1 MVLKWQIE
9 HSKLAERELA
19 KIIKELEK
27 QSTLAKSLQPVPENI
42 LEFISKMKPM
52 SEGNLRNLDIT
63 PFWKEIYQD
72 PHPFKMI
79 LGGRQIYKSTYI
91 TDILTHEA
99 LTRPGAQ
106 LAYVTFSLKNLA
118 AFSRQ
123 KLQGSFLQNPGLQKY
138 LWKTSNID
146 EQSFRNGSRIYCTIS
161 INNYKNLEGKS
172 LHHVIL
178 DESQEQPM
186 HVAQK
191 VIQTMVAT
199 KGDLTICG
207 IGGESGSAYENF
219 WNNSTQFEW
228 VPNEPEWRSKL
239 QFDEKGLV
247 IGKYLEDLMTGKWVA
262 NNPNNTIC
270 HGYHIPQTM
279 IPTNPITIDDA
290 IKLYKVSPIF
300 SIEYQKNENPD
311 PSFYPNHIMGQFNR
325 SMARPVTRN
334 MVLQCMTPYKYI
346 ALLTLEEIAQYKRWF
361 GNRIRIS
368 MGVDFG
374 SGSSSSTVISIVIK
388 WRLPNGERRYFLAF
402 LDKRPAEDQLEQA
415 KYIAKLF
422 YYSDCDIGVGDLGY
436 GANQIKMIQDGFI
449 NNDGREFS
457 GAGSKKFIGCRTESN
472 ESITAPIF
480 AEGQDEH
487 GHRALMARIDKTYS
501 IQRVIDLLNT
511 KIVYT
516 TTSGQTVSGPKF
528 IIPYAKD
535 YETDLLIKDFTGITR
550 KDLEFGDAIDSRQKA
565 KKEFNHPPDSVMSL
579 VYAIVGAERKIIR
592 TYLASTTDSEIL
604 DYEDFDYD

>member
-1 MVLKWQIE
+1 MTLHWQTE
-9 HSKLAERELA
+9 HNKLAARELA
-19 KIIKELEK
+19 KIIKKFEEQNK
-27 QSTLAKSLQPVPENI
+27 SSKSLQPVPENI

-91 TDILTHEA
+91 TDVLTHEA

-118 AFSRQ
+118 SFSRQ

-186 HVAQK
+186 HMAQK

-199 KGDLTICG
+199 KGKLTICG

-228 VPNEPEWRSKL
+228 IYDEPEWPKKL
-239 QFDEKGLV
+239 QHDEYGLV
-247 IGKYLEDLMTGKWVA
+247 FGRYLEDLMTGKWVA

-279 IPTNPITIDDA
+279 
-290 IKLYKVSPIF
+290 
-300 SIEYQKNENPD
+300 
-311 PSFYPNHIMGQFNR
+311 
-325 SMARPVTRN
+325 
-334 MVLQCMTPYKYI
+334 
-346 ALLTLEEIAQYKRWF
+346 
-361 GNRIRIS
+361 
-368 MGVDFG
+368 
-374 SGSSSSTVISIVIK
+374 
-388 WRLPNGERRYFLAF
+388 
-402 LDKRPAEDQLEQA
+402 
-415 KYIAKLF
+415 
-422 YYSDCDIGVGDLGY
+422 
-436 GANQIKMIQDGFI
+436 
-449 NNDGREFS
+449 
-457 GAGSKKFIGCRTESN
+457 
-472 ESITAPIF
+472 
-480 AEGQDEH
+480 
-487 GHRALMARIDKTYS
+487 
-501 IQRVIDLLNT
+501 
-511 KIVYT
+511 
-516 TTSGQTVSGPKF
+516 
-528 IIPYAKD
+528 
-535 YETDLLIKDFTGITR
+535 
-550 KDLEFGDAIDSRQKA
+550 
-565 KKEFNHPPDSVMSL
+565 
-579 VYAIVGAERKIIR
+579 
-592 TYLASTTDSEIL
+592 
-604 DYEDFDYD
+604 

>member
-1 MVLKWQIE
+1 MVLKWQTE
-9 HSKLAERELA
+9 HNKLAERELE
-19 KIIKELEK
+19 KIIKDLQK
-27 QSTLAKSLQPVPENI
+27 QSKSAKSLPQVQENI
-42 LEFISKMKPM
+42 LEFIPKMKPM
-52 SEGNLRNLDIT
+52 SEGNLRNLAIT
-63 PFWKEIYQD
+63 PFWTEIYQD
-72 PHPFKMI
+72 PHPVKMI

-91 TDILTHEA
+91 TDVLTYEA
-99 LTRPGAQ
+99 LTRPGVQ
-106 LAYVTFSLKNLA
+106 LAYVTFNNKSLA
-118 AFSRQ
+118 VFSRQ
-123 KLQGSFLQNPGLQKY
+123 KLHGSFLQNPGLMKY

-146 EQSFRNGSRIYCTIS
+146 EQSFRNGSRIYCMIS
-161 INNYKNLEGKS
+161 NNNFKNLEGKS

-191 VIQTMVAT
+191 VIQTMAAT
-199 KGDLTICG
+199 KGELTMCG

-228 VPNEPEWRSKL
+228 VPDEPEWRSKL
-239 QFDEKGLV
+239 QFDEHGLV
-247 IGKYLEDLMTGKWVA
+247 IGKYLEDLMTGKWIA
-262 NNPNNTIC
+262 QNPNNTIC

-279 IPTNPITIDDA
+279 IPTNPITMSDA
-290 IKLYKVSPIF
+290 INLYKVSPIF

-334 MVLQCMTPYKYI
+334 MVLQCMNSYQYI
-346 ALLTLEEIAQYKRWF
+346 ALLTWEEIAELKRIF
-361 GNRIRIS
+361 GHTIRVS

-402 LDKRPAEDQLEQA
+402 LDKRPAENQLEQA
-415 KYIAKLF
+415 KLIAKLF
-422 YYSDCDIGVGDLGY
+422 HYSHCDIGVGDLGY
-436 GANQIKMIQDGFI
+436 GANQIKMIQDGFTDS
-449 NNDGREFS
+449 NGGKFP

-480 AEGQDEH
+480 AEDHDEH
-487 GHRALMARIDKTYS
+487 GQRAFMARIDKTYS

-511 KIVYT
+511 KITYT

-528 IIPYAKD
+528 IIPYAKKD
-535 YETDLLIKDFTGITR
+535 ETHFLIEDFTKLTR
-550 KDLEFGDAIDSRQKA
+550 KDLEFGDVVDPRQRA
-565 KKEFNHPPDSVMSL
+565 KKEFNHPKDSVMSL
-579 VYAIVGAERKIIR
+579 VYAIVGAERKIMR
-592 TYLASTTDSEIL
+592 TYFADAPEEKVL
-604 DYEDFDYD
+604 DGEDFDCD